1 MSPHESTHT
10 EPRTGHDAPEV
21 VVMETDRAAEREAGT
36 PRLDTWTVGR
46 ARLVAF
52 KADRLLSAAQRELG
66 GFGESTLSADLAP
79 DLLEASERVGE
90 AIAVLQRLQ
99 ERLRAGERAGDGED

>member
-1 MSPHESTHT
+1 MTRPDQTSATT
-10 EPRTGHDAPEV
+10 AD
-21 VVMETDRAAEREAGT
+21 EREVTIDVSTGRETTGREAAQ
-36 PRLDTWTVGR
+36 LDSWTVGR

-66 GFGESTLSADLAP
+66 GFGEATLSADLAP

-90 AIAVLQRLQ
+90 AIAVLARLQ
-99 ERLRAGERAGDGED
+99 ARLRPSPAATHADDETA